1 VLPDAIG
8 AASVAGARRG
18 PYPRGMLQTESEE
31 ILTERRDGLVIVTLN
46 RPKALNALSPAMCRA
61 LAAELPVWEA
71 DPAVRA
77 VLIRGAGGRAFCAG
91 GDVRAIWE
99 AQKTG
104 DAVAFGSAFFRDEY
118 RLDRRVARFAKPWIA
133 LLDGITMGGGAGV
146 SVHGSHRIASEKLL
160 FAMPETAIG
169 IFPDIGANAF
179 FNRCPGRVG
188 LYLGLTGARIG
199 AADALYAGLA
209 THFVASE
216 RMRDLT
222 ERLAGLAGAQIDRA
236 IAEYAGDPGPAPLAA
251 LRPAIDRCFGH
262 ATVAAILAALA
273 AESSDW
279 ARATLDTMTKAS
291 PTSLEITLRQLALGG
306 DLAIEDVLRLDYR
319 IALRCL
325 QRPDFFAGVRAL
337 LIDKDG
343 APSWQPPRLA
353 EITAA
358 AIDFYFQ
365 PLGADELSFP

>member
-1 VLPDAIG
+1 MP
-8 AASVAGARRG
+8 
-18 PYPRGMLQTESEE
+18 QTESEE

-343 APSWQPPRLA
+343 APSWQPSRLA